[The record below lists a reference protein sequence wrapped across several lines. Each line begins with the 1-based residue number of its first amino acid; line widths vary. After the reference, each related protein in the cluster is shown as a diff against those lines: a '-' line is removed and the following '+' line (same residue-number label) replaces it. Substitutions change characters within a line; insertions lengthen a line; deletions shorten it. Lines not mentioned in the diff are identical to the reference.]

1 MDHVDCVV
9 AGAGIIGLA
18 AARSL
23 AHAGRDVV
31 VLEAEEIIGSHTSSR
46 NSEVIHAGIYYPT
59 HSLKAQW
66 CVEGRNA
73 LYAYCAERN
82 IAHERT
88 GKLIV
93 ATRDAD
99 MPRLAALRA
108 QAEANGV
115 TDIEVLTAADAMALE
130 PQLHC
135 VGALRSPSTGI
146 VDSHSLM
153 LSYQGEA
160 EDHGAM
166 IAFASR
172 LRSVRPEQDHLI
184 LTIDGS
190 EQLEISCSVLVN
202 AAGHGAWNIAR
213 SVVGIPSEAIPP
225 HRLAKGN
232 YYSLSGCPTP
242 FKRLVYPMPSESGL
256 GIHFTRD
263 LAGQARFGPDVE
275 WLDGETLDYSVSTD
289 RVQEF
294 EVAIRSYWPGMPDN
308 ALTPTYSGIRPKLV
322 GSGAPP
328 GDFVLQSPADHGI
341 AGLYQLFGIES
352 PGLTASLVIGEQ
364 IGKHITMV
372 ED

>member
-9 AGAGIIGLA
+9 AGAGVIGLA

-23 AHAGRDVV
+23 ALAGREVI
-31 VLEAEEIIGSHTSSR
+31 VLEAEDIIGSQTSSR

-59 HSLKAQW
+59 NSLKARW
-66 CVEGRNA
+66 CVEGREA

-82 IAHERT
+82 IAHARI

-93 ATRDAD
+93 ATRDED
-99 MPRLAALRA
+99 VPRLRALHA

-115 TDIEVLTAADAMALE
+115 TNIEVLAAKDAMALE
-130 PQLHC
+130 PELQC
-135 VGALRSPSTGI
+135 VAALRSPSTGI
-146 VDSHSLM
+146 IDSHGLM

-172 LRSVRPEQDHLI
+172 LTAARPDTNGIVLTVDGAQQIEIACSILI
-184 LTIDGS
+184 
-190 EQLEISCSVLVN
+190 N

-213 SVVGIPSEAIPP
+213 SIAGMPFEAIPP
-225 HRLAKGN
+225 HHLARGN

-242 FKRLVYPMPSESGL
+242 FERLVYPMPTESGL

-275 WLDGETLDYSVSTD
+275 WLDGETLDYSVSTN

-294 EVAIRSYWPGMPDN
+294 ETAIRTYWPGMPDK

-322 GSGAPP
+322 GPGASPA
-328 GDFVLQSPADHGI
+328 DFVLQSPADHGI
-341 AGLYQLFGIES
+341 DGLFQLFGIES
-352 PGLTASLVIGEQ
+352 PGLTASLVIGER
-364 IGKHITMV
+364 IARLVAGKKV
-372 ED
+372 